1 MTDASDMILE
11 SIRDPGLPTYTFFY
25 TINNRIVS
33 PYFNS
38 SSEALEWLSDNVSN
52 QTSTNNS

>member
-1 MTDASDMILE
+1 MLDESDMLLE

-25 TINNRIVS
+25 TSITTNKIVS

-38 SSEALEWLSDNVSN
+38 SQEAKDWLKD
-52 QTSTNNS
+52 QIK

>member
-1 MTDASDMILE
+1 MLDEDDMLLE

-25 TINNRIVS
+25 TSISTNKIVS

-38 SSEALEWLSDNVSN
+38 SQEAKEWLSENVSN
-52 QTSTNNS
+52 MS